1 MKFLKRLPALSVDH
15 LCELQTA
22 ILEEIQRR
30 KASAGHR
37 TASDEPVVRVHRSS
51 EETAPAAPPSRKPR
65 RAA

>member
-1 MKFLKRLPALSVDH
+1 MKFLKRLPALSVDN

-30 KASAGHR
+30 TALAGHT
-37 TASDEPVVRVHRSS
+37 TASDQPVVRVHRAS
-51 EETAPAAPPSRKPR
+51 EETAPAVPPSRKPR